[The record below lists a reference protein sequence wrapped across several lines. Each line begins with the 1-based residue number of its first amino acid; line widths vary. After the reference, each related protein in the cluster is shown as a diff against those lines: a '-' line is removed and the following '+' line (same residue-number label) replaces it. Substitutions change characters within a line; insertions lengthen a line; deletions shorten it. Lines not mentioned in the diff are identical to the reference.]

1 MEVDEEYQYDPF
13 PFIGSKKNQKGN
25 SSSSIT
31 QSLLKFLCIG
41 LFLSYCANFIL
52 DAVDK
57 EKKIKQDSSQK
68 ESLNSRVTKA
78 KVREAN
84 KNRAVVDMVID
95 GDAQT
100 FTITGEYCRGLKA
113 GNVPDSSLVNILV
126 ARYDKEKEEVSS
138 KYDFFAHNY
147 ASSRYDLM
155 AEAENESQAFGLH
168 M

>member
-25 SSSSIT
+25 SSSSVT

-41 LFLSYCANFIL
+41 LFLSYCANFIMS
-52 DAVDK
+52 AVDK
-57 EKKIKQDSSQK
+57 EKQIKQDPSEK
-68 ESLNSRVTKA
+68 AKASLNPRVSNA
-78 KVREAN
+78 KVREAD

-100 FTITGEYCRGLKA
+100 FTIMGEYCRGLKV

-138 KYDFFAHNY
+138 KYDFFC
-147 ASSRYDLM
+147 S
-155 AEAENESQAFGLH
+155 
-168 M
+168 